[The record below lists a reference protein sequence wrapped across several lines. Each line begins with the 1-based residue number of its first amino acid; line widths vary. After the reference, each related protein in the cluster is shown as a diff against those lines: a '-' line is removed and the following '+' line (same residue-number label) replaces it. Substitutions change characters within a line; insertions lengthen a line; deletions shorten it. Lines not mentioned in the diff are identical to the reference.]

1 MKQIIRLAAVSGAL
15 LVSLSVAPA
24 HAVTAQC
31 TFDDGKVASG
41 TCTGTTI
48 PTCDFKTKKVKCGPD
63 PEKATGAATS
73 GTAKP
78 AATGDKAK
86 K

>member
-15 LVSLSVAPA
+15 LVSLAVTQA

-31 TFDDGKVASG
+31 TFDDGKVAKG
-41 TCTGTTI
+41 TCTGSTV

-63 PEKATGAATS
+63 PAKATGSPS
-73 GTAKP
+73 GNAEKPTDTADKP
-78 AATGDKAK
+78 K